1 MDRYGDFFYFFPFHV
16 GNVLKWHGKNFKFD
30 FSIEMFSILEKYFS
44 FFFFYSSSEQWK
56 ELEVE
61 VSGREIRDGWNLWI
75 IISYILAL

>member
-1 MDRYGDFFYFFPFHV
+1 
-16 GNVLKWHGKNFKFD
+16 
-30 FSIEMFSILEKYFS
+30 MFSILEKYFS
-44 FFFFYSSSEQWK
+44 FFFYSSSEQWK